1 MEFWDVYDENRQP
14 LGRLHRRGDPAV
26 PGEYYLGAD
35 VWVIN
40 SKGEILLTLRAPEK
54 RDWPNLWENTAGS
67 VLAGETSRTGAV
79 RELRE
84 ETGIRVTEDEL
95 FLLGTE
101 TGRSTI
107 GDCYIIRKNV
117 PLSDIVLQKG
127 ETCDARWVTLDELDR
142 MMDEGLVAPPVSGR
156 LGRIRQR
163 FEDFLYRRIGS

>member
-1 MEFWDVYDENRQP
+1 MAGLQEYKCPCCGGAIEFNSTLQKMKCPYCDTEFEMETLAAYDTELQNQP
-14 LGRLHRRGDPAV
+14 ASDM
-26 PGEYYLGAD
+26 
-35 VWVIN
+35 
-40 SKGEILLTLRAPEK
+40 T
-54 RDWPNLWENTAGS
+54 WENTAGS
-67 VLAGETSRTGAV
+67 VLAGETSRSGAV

-84 ETGIRVTEDEL
+84 ETGICVTEDEL

-107 GDCYIIRKNV
+107 GDCYIIRKNI
-117 PLSDIVLQKG
+117 PLSDIVFQKG
-127 ETCDARWVTLDELDR
+127 ETCDARWVTLAELDR